1 MRLARCALA
10 LLLVG
15 EAAWA
20 GSSDFASTLP
30 DGVADVSGWEQ
41 VSGDFDTP
49 GFRGDYRFYV
59 NPRLQALYQV
69 MRYRTSTSLVPGEP
83 LGAERVA
90 FVRRPGTPEPL
101 LCWERQPAGAA
112 SPWRALAPGSGEYLS
127 EMSMLMRVLAIHRAA
142 SLARER

>member
-1 MRLARCALA
+1 MRRAAFAVA
-10 LLLVG
+10 LLL
-15 EAAWA
+15 AAT
-20 GSSDFASTLP
+20 GSARPSDFASTMP
-30 DGVADVSGWEQ
+30 DGVADVSGWEL

-69 MRYRTSTSLVPGEP
+69 MRYHTSTSLAPGEP

-90 FVRRPGTPEPL
+90 FVRRPG
-101 LCWERQPAGAA
+101 RA
-112 SPWRALAPGSGEYLS
+112 SRCCAGSGSRPERCRRGARS
-127 EMSMLMRVLAIHRAA
+127 HPAAGVPVRDVDADARARIHRAA

>member
-1 MRLARCALA
+1 MRRAAFAVA
-10 LLLVG
+10 LLL
-15 EAAWA
+15 AAT
-20 GSSDFASTLP
+20 GSATPSDFASTMP

-69 MRYRTSTSLVPGEP
+69 MRYHTSTSLAPGEP

-90 FVRRPGTPEPL
+90 FVRRPGTPEPMA
-101 LCWERQPAGAA
+101 CWERQPRGAV
-112 SPWRALAPGSGEYLS
+112 PQWRKLEPGSSEYVA
-127 EMSMLMRVLAIHRAA
+127 EMQTLMRVIAMHRAA
-142 SLARER
+142 ALGPGH